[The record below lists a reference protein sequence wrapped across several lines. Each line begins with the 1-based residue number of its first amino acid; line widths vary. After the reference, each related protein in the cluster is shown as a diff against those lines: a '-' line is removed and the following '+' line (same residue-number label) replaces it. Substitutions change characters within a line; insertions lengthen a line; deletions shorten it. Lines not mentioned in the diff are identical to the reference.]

1 MSRLIRSAGLPQLDT
16 SAQSR
21 QREATSIVF
30 LGIAG
35 AVGRR
40 ACLAPRQHI
49 HERGFASAGDAHEAS
64 QAPGAEGAADVIQ
77 QRQLRL

>member
-1 MSRLIRSAGLPQLDT
+1 MPRLIRSAGLPQLDIL
-16 SAQSR
+16 AQSR
-21 QREATSIVF
+21 QREATSIAV

-35 AVGRR
+35 TIGRL

-49 HERGFASAGDAHEAS
+49 HERGLASAGDAHEAS
-64 QAPGAEGAADVIQ
+64 QAPGAEGAADVVQ